1 MKSSYSM
8 KKFILPGVIC
18 LFIFSFFEQSLAQSR
33 QMIPAAVTEQLMHP
47 PPVPYFLITGLCYG
61 DTTHFFNRTTGSTKV
76 FWSILNDKGDTL
88 TQTHDQDMS
97 YYFRKRGYYSIC
109 LTADNGHLAT
119 KTRIVRV
126 DSITEADFAYRN
138 CFNEFENM
146 STCAD
151 QYVWVF
157 PDGTTSTDTLPRYA
171 FKAPGKFPV
180 KLTAIKSTK
189 KQTLNK
195 FIFIGGDSLGQPDP
209 TFTFKHI
216 DSTLFEF
223 KAVDSLEHNYT
234 WYFGD
239 DAYDDTSGY
248 KTRHVIDLE
257 KYNGSVELFLTN
269 LCGFASSELNPF
281 AITGIKECDALTLN
295 ASVYP
300 NPASDELTLS
310 IADLPPGKT
319 MLVKF
324 IDAKGVTITETRSVT
339 STKNYQLKFA
349 TGSFPKG
356 IYFIQIILEDQL
368 LNKKIVLK

>member
-1 MKSSYSM
+1 M
-8 KKFILPGVIC
+8 KKCATYSFLILFV
-18 LFIFSFFEQSLAQSR
+18 FIFSTRSIAQSKR
-33 QMIPAAVTEQLMHP
+33 VLTAVITEKVMHP

-61 DTTHFFNRTTGSTKV
+61 DTTHFINKTTGTKKIY
-76 FWSILNDKGDTL
+76 WSILNDKGDTL
-88 TQTHDQDMS
+88 FQSMDQETS
-97 YYFRKRGYYSIC
+97 YYFKKRGFYSVC

-126 DSITEADFAYRN
+126 DTITQADFAYRN

-146 STCAD
+146 STCSD
-151 QYVWVF
+151 QFVWVF
-157 PDGTTSTDTLPRYA
+157 PDGTSSTDTLPMYT

-180 KLTAIKSTK
+180 KLTASLKTK
-189 KQTLNK
+189 TDTANK
-195 FIFIGGDSLGQPDP
+195 IISIGGDSLGQPDP

-269 LCGFASSELNPF
+269 LCGFAIFELDPF
-281 AITGIKECDALTLN
+281 SVTNVNELDLLSLN
-295 ASVYP
+295 TMIYP
-300 NPASDELTLS
+300 NPASDELTIS
-310 IADLPPGKT
+310 MTDLQEGKT
-319 MLVKF
+319 MLIQL
-324 IDAKGVTITETRSVT
+324 IDAKGSTVKETKVITSAKT
-339 STKNYQLKFA
+339 YQLKY
-349 TGSFPKG
+349 TTSSFPEG
-356 IYFIQIILEDQL
+356 IYLVRIIVGEHL
-368 LNKKIVLK
+368 LSKKVVLQ